1 MVENTA
7 SVKTVEGYRIVR
19 TIGRGA
25 NSVVKEVTKNEI
37 TFAMKIM
44 KLTNVRE
51 NKKVQE
57 VMKKEI
63 EILASHNIAGL
74 PAIYDYNLNA
84 QYSETDA
91 KG

>member
-44 KLTNVRE
+44 KITNVRE
-51 NKKVQE
+51 SK
-57 VMKKEI
+57 
-63 EILASHNIAGL
+63 
-74 PAIYDYNLNA
+74 
-84 QYSETDA
+84 
-91 KG
+91 